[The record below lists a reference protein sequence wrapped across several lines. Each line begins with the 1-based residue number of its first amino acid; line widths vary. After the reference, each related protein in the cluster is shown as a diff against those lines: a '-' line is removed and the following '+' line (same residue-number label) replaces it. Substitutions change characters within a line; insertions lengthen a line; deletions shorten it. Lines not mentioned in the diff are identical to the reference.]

1 MWRRSKR
8 GGKRFENKSWKAVIS
23 LAKRRIVPGQTIGI
37 IGGGQ
42 LGRMMALAAR
52 EMGFRIAVLDPT
64 PDSPCGQVADVEITA
79 PYHDLD
85 AIAELARVSDVIT
98 YEFENIDAQALEWL
112 EANAYVP
119 QGSRLLAVTQDRALE
134 KAAIVEAGLPVAP
147 YREVDGWDELEQA
160 VAMIG
165 FPCVLKTR
173 RGGYDGKG
181 QYVLRG
187 EGDLAKAAD
196 LLGLGPCILE
206 GWVPFVKEMSV
217 IVARNLDGET
227 AVFPVAENIHIE
239 NILHQTIVPAR
250 IPQHIEQ
257 RAVRYAKT
265 LAASCSLVGTLAVEM
280 FLTADGDIYINELAP
295 RPHNSGHYTIN
306 ACATSQFAQHIRA
319 VCNWPLGS
327 TELLKPAVMV
337 NLLGEHVGPAIG
349 QIGALGGAAYLHLY
363 GKHEAKPKRKM
374 GHVTVLADDVEE
386 ALRRIESWQIWHDR
400 RLERG

>member
-1 MWRRSKR
+1 MT
-8 GGKRFENKSWKAVIS
+8 
-23 LAKRRIVPGQTIGI
+23 KRRIVPGQTIGI

-79 PYHDLD
+79 AYDDLN
-85 AIAELARVSDVIT
+85 AIAKLAQVSDVIT
-98 YEFENIDAQALEWL
+98 YEFENIDARALAWL

-181 QYVLRG
+181 QYVLRSR
-187 EGDLAKAAD
+187 EDVEKAAA
-196 LLGLGPCILE
+196 LLRIGPCLLE
-206 GWVPFVKEMSV
+206 GWVPFVKEISV
-217 IVARNLDGET
+217 IVARNVDGET
-227 AVFPVAENIHIE
+227 AVFPVAENIHVE

-250 IPQHIEQ
+250 IPKDIQQ
-257 RAVRYAKT
+257 RAVCYAET
-265 LAASCSLVGTLAVEM
+265 LAASFSLVGTLAVEM
-280 FLTADGDIYINELAP
+280 FLTANGDIYINELAP

-337 NLLGEHVGPAIG
+337 NLLGEHVEPAIG
-349 QIGALGGAAYLHLY
+349 QIESLGGAAYLHLY

-386 ALRRIESWQIWHDR
+386 ALARIESWQIWQDR
-400 RLERG
+400 RLERR